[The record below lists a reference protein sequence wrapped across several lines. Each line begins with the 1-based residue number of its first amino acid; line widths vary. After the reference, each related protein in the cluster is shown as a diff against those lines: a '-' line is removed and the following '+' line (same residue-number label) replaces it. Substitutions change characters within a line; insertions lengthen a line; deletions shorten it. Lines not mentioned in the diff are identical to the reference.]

1 MDYLEIVVHALS
13 YIEEHLYENFGT
25 ERFYNSDIELSE
37 FHVYHLFKS
46 VVGIPV
52 FEYVEKR
59 RLSDQMYRWAA
70 SNRKWTLIEAAQ
82 FSQFSSHKSFIKALK
97 KNFTIS
103 PRRYYKTFDGR
114 ELYKAFNIH
123 KYKRHLNHQEIK
135 QHVKVIRLE
144 NLYYQGELKKN
155 KPDFDSQIYYNS
167 VFTDE
172 LNYKCLY
179 GNETTV
185 SSDKNLYIPE
195 QDYLRFKG
203 LSDELSYEQLLKYI
217 YGEYL
222 VTHKT
227 KLKNGSIDM
236 IQKHNRHVKFNKQY
250 EIEILIPI
258 ESG

>member
-1 MDYLEIVVHALS
+1 MDYLEIVVRALS
-13 YIEEHLYENFGT
+13 FIEENLYENFSADK
-25 ERFYNSDIELSE
+25 FYNNDIELSE

-46 VVGIPV
+46 IVGIPV
-52 FEYVEKR
+52 VEHIEKR

-70 SNRKWTLIEAAQ
+70 SNRKWTLEEAAE
-82 FSQFSSHKSFIKALK
+82 FSQFNSHKAFTNALK
-97 KNFTIS
+97 KNFGIT

-114 ELYKAFNIH
+114 ELYKAFNIY
-123 KYKRHLNHQEIK
+123 KYKRYLDHQEIK
-135 QHVKVIRLE
+135 QHVKVVRLE
-144 NLYYQGELKKN
+144 NLYYQGQLKKS

-167 VFTDE
+167 VFTDK

-179 GNETTV
+179 GNKTTV
-185 SSDKNLYIPE
+185 SSDKSLYIPE

-203 LSDELSYEQLLKYI
+203 LSDKLSYEQLLKYI

-236 IQKHNRHVKFNKQY
+236 IQKHNRHVKYNKQY